1 MAGPSELVVKAFL
14 SHSYKASSVNLFF
27 YDLFSDAA
35 RVQFNVDARKIA
47 MNVTRLERMVR
58 DADAFIGIYPFEPDG
73 AVGAPNR
80 NQLLNLTRYFRFEL
94 DLAIRS
100 GKPALVFSDR
110 RYAGI
115 LKAPGGVQFSL
126 FETHEVTSE
135 GGPSNA
141 ERFRRDF
148 SQFCQR
154 VAAAKKYSLE
164 LDRPEGTGIGI
175 LLPRYGDASGY
186 GTDKIELIHSVLEE
200 RGRDL
205 HEIRWPPT
213 LDLPCFALLQQVD
226 WVLVD
231 ITDPRCASLATYLHG
246 QSIPMMRLLWE
257 PHAGTSE
264 QLVVEKTLYGGLEVG
279 YRKDVLRWHDTVSLE
294 QGLRDRLG
302 SLDEEFDWIS
312 TKGQAEAYFLKASL
326 RKEPVFLSYS
336 RRDQDVARALSLA
349 LKRSF
354 KSVFDYRDGQSVQP
368 GHNWKDQVHDEL
380 SASALGIALLSG
392 SYLESPYCV
401 REARLM
407 DDYRLR
413 NKLRFIAVKLYDEK
427 LDLPDW
433 LADDQYI
440 RWWEHENVDKLV
452 ELIRQAVASDEP
464 PGTASLA

>member
-1 MAGPSELVVKAFL
+1 
-14 SHSYKASSVNLFF
+14 
-27 YDLFSDAA
+27 
-35 RVQFNVDARKIA
+35 
-47 MNVTRLERMVR
+47 
-58 DADAFIGIYPFEPDG
+58 
-73 AVGAPNR
+73 
-80 NQLLNLTRYFRFEL
+80 
-94 DLAIRS
+94 
-100 GKPALVFSDR
+100 
-110 RYAGI
+110 
-115 LKAPGGVQFSL
+115 
-126 FETHEVTSE
+126 
-135 GGPSNA
+135 
-141 ERFRRDF
+141 
-148 SQFCQR
+148 
-154 VAAAKKYSLE
+154 
-164 LDRPEGTGIGI
+164 
-175 LLPRYGDASGY
+175 
-186 GTDKIELIHSVLEE
+186 
-200 RGRDL
+200 
-205 HEIRWPPT
+205 
-213 LDLPCFALLQQVD
+213 
-226 WVLVD
+226 
-231 ITDPRCASLATYLHG
+231 
-246 QSIPMMRLLWE
+246 
-257 PHAGTSE
+257 
-264 QLVVEKTLYGGLEVG
+264 LVVEKTLYGGLEVG